1 MFDAIILAGGSA
13 RRLDGKDKAA
23 IEIGGVTL
31 LDRAIAAA
39 KGAERIIV
47 VGPHRATAAEV
58 TWVREEPPGG
68 GPVAAIAA
76 ALELVEEHY
85 CLVLA
90 ADLPWIA
97 GAVPLLLM
105 AVANT
110 DVAVLATAG
119 RRNNLAAVWRT
130 EALRDAI
137 DSLDEVRDAAVR
149 ELLATAQVID
159 VPDDDDWGADCDTW
173 ADIEAAR
180 DKA

>member
-1 MFDAIILAGGSA
+1 M
-13 RRLDGKDKAA
+13 
-23 IEIGGVTL
+23 
-31 LDRAIAAA
+31 
-39 KGAERIIV
+39 
-47 VGPHRATAAEV
+47 
-58 TWVREEPPGG
+58 REDPPGG

-76 ALELVEEHY
+76 ALELVEEQY

-105 AVANT
+105 AAANT

-119 RRNNLAAVWRT
+119 PPQQPRRGVAHRRVARCGRPAWTRRV
-130 EALRDAI
+130 
-137 DSLDEVRDAAVR
+137 DAAVR
-149 ELLATAQVID
+149 DLLAMVQVID

-180 DKA
+180 EKA